1 MKQILIFVVGYF
13 LYQIECRVISDDIQ
27 QKDEIENEISE
38 IETLR
43 RSLISIVNRRTL
55 SILKQRSQFLS
66 RDQKEEK
73 DPSVS
78 SKVSKVKRSPNCI
91 FSCLMRKILH
101 PAQCHSYCT
110 AG

>member
-13 LYQIECRVISDDIQ
+13 LYQIECRVISDDIP

-43 RSLISIVNRRTL
+43 RSLKSIVNRRIL
-55 SILKQRSQFLS
+55 SVLRQRAQN
-66 RDQKEEK
+66 EEK
-73 DPSVS
+73 DLKTIDQSLS
-78 SKVSKVKRSPNCI
+78 SKVKRSPNCI